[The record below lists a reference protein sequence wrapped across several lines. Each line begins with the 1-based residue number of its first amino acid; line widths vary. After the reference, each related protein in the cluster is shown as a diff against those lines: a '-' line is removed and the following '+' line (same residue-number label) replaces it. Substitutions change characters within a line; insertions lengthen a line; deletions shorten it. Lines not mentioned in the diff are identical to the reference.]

1 VLVVAIVVPMVA
13 GCALVA
19 TAALAAPTA
28 LRPRVL
34 AVTPAAAAAKSVR
47 VMRLRIDY
55 FLPLDD
61 YRAG

>member
-1 VLVVAIVVPMVA
+1 VVAIVVPMVA
-13 GCALVA
+13 GCALLD
-19 TAALAAPTA
+19 TAALAAPA
-28 LRPRVL
+28 AARPRVL
-34 AVTPAAAAAKSVR
+34 TVTPAAAAAKSVR